1 MLSLVRFYPVYV
13 NNLISNFAAKETGP
27 SSREKTHSAKRNV
40 SRSKLKL
47 NEVCV
52 TLNSSLE
59 RERKRDRRGEESE
72 EKSTRDGRYGKR
84 VRCQRNDPRELER
97 RMSVSEKKA
106 SKESVIVGKK
116 AWNKRNKK
124 YLSLDQYSVLIFS
137 YYCKLKFIWIMNLC
151 SREKNE

>member
-1 MLSLVRFYPVYV
+1 MFSLVRFYLVYV

-59 RERKRDRRGEESE
+59 RERE
-72 EKSTRDGRYGKR
+72 EKE
-84 VRCQRNDPRELER
+84 REKGG
-97 RMSVSEKKA
+97 SEK
-106 SKESVIVGKK
+106 
-116 AWNKRNKK
+116 R
-124 YLSLDQYSVLIFS
+124 
-137 YYCKLKFIWIMNLC
+137 IMRD
-151 SREKNE
+151 SRWKGVRR

>member
-13 NNLISNFAAKETGP
+13 NNLMPNFAAKETGP

-59 RERKRDRRGEESE
+59 RRREEGRERAIERGRVRKRGGEGQIRERAVRG
-72 EKSTRDGRYGKR
+72 
-84 VRCQRNDPRELER
+84 
-97 RMSVSEKKA
+97 
-106 SKESVIVGKK
+106 KE
-116 AWNKRNKK
+116 
-124 YLSLDQYSVLIFS
+124 
-137 YYCKLKFIWIMNLC
+137 
-151 SREKNE
+151 

>member
-13 NNLISNFAAKETGP
+13 NNLIPNFAAKETEP

-59 RERKRDRRGEESE
+59 REGQNKRESA
-72 EKSTRDGRYGKR
+72 GR
-84 VRCQRNDPRELER
+84 E
-97 RMSVSEKKA
+97 
-106 SKESVIVGKK
+106 SKEYT
-116 AWNKRNKK
+116 R
-124 YLSLDQYSVLIFS
+124 
-137 YYCKLKFIWIMNLC
+137 
-151 SREKNE
+151 R

>member
-1 MLSLVRFYPVYV
+1 MFSLVRFYPVYA

-59 RERKRDRRGEESE
+59 RERERQIEKGGREGRITRDSRWKGVRRQANDLREPERRTSE
-72 EKSTRDGRYGKR
+72 EKR
-84 VRCQRNDPRELER
+84 V
-97 RMSVSEKKA
+97 EKWRK
-106 SKESVIVGKK
+106 
-116 AWNKRNKK
+116 
-124 YLSLDQYSVLIFS
+124 
-137 YYCKLKFIWIMNLC
+137 
-151 SREKNE
+151 

>member
-59 RERKRDRRGEESE
+59 RERKRDGKGKESE
-72 EKSTRDGRYGKR
+72 EKSTRDCR
-84 VRCQRNDPRELER
+84 
-97 RMSVSEKKA
+97 
-106 SKESVIVGKK
+106 
-116 AWNKRNKK
+116 
-124 YLSLDQYSVLIFS
+124 
-137 YYCKLKFIWIMNLC
+137 
-151 SREKNE
+151 

>member
-13 NNLISNFAAKETGP
+13 NNLIPNFAAKETGP

-59 RERKRDRRGEESE
+59 REAENKRES
-72 EKSTRDGRYGKR
+72 TGR
-84 VRCQRNDPRELER
+84 E
-97 RMSVSEKKA
+97 
-106 SKESVIVGKK
+106 SKEYM
-116 AWNKRNKK
+116 R
-124 YLSLDQYSVLIFS
+124 
-137 YYCKLKFIWIMNLC
+137 
-151 SREKNE
+151 R

>member
-59 RERKRDRRGEESE
+59 RERKRDGKGEESE
-72 EKSTRDGRYGKR
+72 EKSTRDYR
-84 VRCQRNDPRELER
+84 
-97 RMSVSEKKA
+97 
-106 SKESVIVGKK
+106 
-116 AWNKRNKK
+116 
-124 YLSLDQYSVLIFS
+124 
-137 YYCKLKFIWIMNLC
+137 
-151 SREKNE
+151 

>member
-27 SSREKTHSAKRNV
+27 SNREKTHSAKRNV

-59 RERKRDRRGEESE
+59 RERKRGRKGEESE
-72 EKSTRDGRYGKR
+72 GKSTRDGR
-84 VRCQRNDPRELER
+84 
-97 RMSVSEKKA
+97 
-106 SKESVIVGKK
+106 
-116 AWNKRNKK
+116 
-124 YLSLDQYSVLIFS
+124 
-137 YYCKLKFIWIMNLC
+137 
-151 SREKNE
+151 

>member
-59 RERKRDRRGEESE
+59 RERKRDRKGEESE
-72 EKSTRDGRYGKR
+72 EKSR
-84 VRCQRNDPRELER
+84 
-97 RMSVSEKKA
+97 
-106 SKESVIVGKK
+106 
-116 AWNKRNKK
+116 
-124 YLSLDQYSVLIFS
+124 
-137 YYCKLKFIWIMNLC
+137 
-151 SREKNE
+151 

>member
-13 NNLISNFAAKETGP
+13 NNLMPNFAAKETGP

-59 RERKRDRRGEESE
+59 RRGRGREIDSNRERKRERASEKERRG
-72 EKSTRDGRYGKR
+72 RAD
-84 VRCQRNDPRELER
+84 
-97 RMSVSEKKA
+97 
-106 SKESVIVGKK
+106 
-116 AWNKRNKK
+116 
-124 YLSLDQYSVLIFS
+124 
-137 YYCKLKFIWIMNLC
+137 
-151 SREKNE
+151 SRKCG

>member
-59 RERKRDRRGEESE
+59 RERKRDGKGEKSE
-72 EKSTRDGRYGKR
+72 EKSTRDCR
-84 VRCQRNDPRELER
+84 
-97 RMSVSEKKA
+97 
-106 SKESVIVGKK
+106 
-116 AWNKRNKK
+116 
-124 YLSLDQYSVLIFS
+124 
-137 YYCKLKFIWIMNLC
+137 
-151 SREKNE
+151 